1 MNKKNFKTAKKDI
14 IYIIW
19 EYTSKFFRFF
29 ISVLIGFFLTTIY
42 PIFKLLKNR
51 KTQILVSSLLIV
63 TVGFFYTTIK
73 LMLGYTE

>member
-1 MNKKNFKTAKKDI
+1 VNKKNFKATKIDI

-19 EYTSKFFRFF
+19 EYISKLVRFF

-51 KTQILVSSLLIV
+51 KTQILVSLLLMAIV
-63 TVGFFYTTIK
+63 SFFYMTVK